1 MSLICLIDRMKTFNH
16 IHKLLVIILAA
27 IGINVSAAVAPT
39 IKVSLDSAYLLMGK
53 TTPLHV
59 ELVNDESAAGQLLI
73 PKDSVCDKVEILK
86 ILNSDT
92 TALGSG
98 RREIKLDI
106 LLQSFDSGMYRL
118 NPIKYVEGGETIASN
133 QPVLKVFPVTV
144 DSLETIHDYADVA
157 DIDRNFIDYLP
168 DFIVDYGLWILA
180 IIVVLGLGAYIF
192 YVVTRKKNPFA
203 SAPEKPVP
211 PYEKAVQE
219 LSQLRGEKLCEQ
231 GREREFY
238 TRLTDILRIY
248 LHGRFGINAME
259 MTSTQIRHSLQ
270 SNETARLSKRNMEQ
284 VLEIAD
290 FVKFAKVRPL
300 PDDNVKAFN
309 SAMQFVEDTKPQ
321 PEPAAES
328 EPDET
333 SSEKTNK
340 DNNKQ

>member
-1 MSLICLIDRMKTFNH
+1 MKTFNH
-16 IHKLLVIILAA
+16 INKLLVVLLAV
-27 IGINVSAAVAPT
+27 IGINTASAVAPT
-39 IKVSLDSAYLLMGK
+39 IKVSIDSAYLLMGK
-53 TTPLHV
+53 TTPLHI
-59 ELVNDESAAGQLLI
+59 ELVNDESATGQLLI

-86 ILNSDT
+86 ILNADT
-92 TALGSG
+92 SALGNG
-98 RREIKLDI
+98 RQEIKLDI
-106 LLQSFDSGMYRL
+106 LLQSFDSGVYRL

-133 QPVLKVFPVTV
+133 QPVLKVFPVAV

-157 DIDRNFIDYLP
+157 DIDRSFIDYLP

-180 IIVVLGLGAYIF
+180 IIIVLGIGAYIF

-203 SAPEKPVP
+203 PAPEKPVP
-211 PYEKAVQE
+211 PYEKAIQA
-219 LSQLRGEKLCEQ
+219 LSLLRGEKLCEQ

-238 TRLTDILRIY
+238 TRLTDILRVY
-248 LHGRFGINAME
+248 LQGRFGINAME
-259 MTSTQIRHSLQ
+259 MTSTQIRHSIQ
-270 SNETARLSKRNMEQ
+270 SNETTRLSKRNMEQ

-300 PDDNVKAFN
+300 PDDNVKAYN

-321 PEPAAES
+321 PEPESQDES
-328 EPDET
+328 ESDGE